1 MRSTA
6 MQSTFHPL
14 LVLLLLGSCADPHRL
29 LLLPHLFLR
38 LVFPLKHHHHHHE
51 LELHELV
58 ELACSRED
66 HSKGQ
71 SIWQKLLMRNSVLPG
86 Q

>member
-1 MRSTA
+1 

-29 LLLPHLFLR
+29 LLHLFLR

-66 HSKGQ
+66 HSKGY
-71 SIWQKLLMRNSVLPG
+71 LLNM
-86 Q
+86 